1 MAEAPKLTIQIGNE
15 AADDRS
21 IKIPPPGRI
30 TLSPE
35 ARRRL
40 VEALP
45 YDRVDLEGTG
55 ADDKRW
61 LEDPDDPDWVRLED
75 ALLEILM
82 PVRYVTGVPT
92 SRQLH
97 EDTQANEAH
106 GLTPLPLHE
115 QVPGAWNFKE
125 PRP

>member
-1 MAEAPKLTIQIGNE
+1 MAETPRINFALTTD
-15 AADDRS
+15 ADAHS
-21 IKIPPPGRI
+21 IKVPPPGRL

-40 VEALP
+40 VEGLP
-45 YDRVDLEGTG
+45 SDDNIGCLTSDLFI
-55 ADDKRW
+55 D
-61 LEDPDDPDWVRLED
+61 DPDDADWRRLED

-82 PVRYVTGVPT
+82 PVRYITGVPT
-92 SRQLH
+92 SRQLR